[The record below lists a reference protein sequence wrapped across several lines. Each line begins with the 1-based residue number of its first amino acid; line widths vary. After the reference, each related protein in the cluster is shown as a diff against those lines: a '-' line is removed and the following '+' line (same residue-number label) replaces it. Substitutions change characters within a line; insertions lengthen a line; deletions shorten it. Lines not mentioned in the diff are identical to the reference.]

1 MTCRGVFL
9 LALLLAQLWDIPGSV
24 AQAPEKVYR
33 LGVLSLSPGAL
44 QRLRTVMFPELAKL
58 GFTEGRNFVVEA
70 RFGPMEELP
79 ALARQL
85 VAANPDAIIAGGNAI
100 YAAQQATRSTA
111 IIGAFIGEDP
121 IAAGVAATLARP
133 GGNVTGV
140 AMLAA
145 ELDGK
150 RLQLLHEAVPG
161 VSRIAA
167 LAGSPNQHDPNLAA
181 MRQAASHEGLVLL
194 PVYAAQPEEYPAA
207 FAAMRDADAG
217 ALQIVSAPQFLTNAS
232 ALAELALEA
241 SLPTMCEWRSMA
253 AQGCLL
259 GYGPDYAEL
268 QRRVADYVAR
278 IFHGASPG
286 ELPIEGPTHYEF
298 AINLKTA
305 KALGLTIPPSILARS
320 DEVIE

>member
-1 MTCRGVFL
+1 MMWRGVFL
-9 LALLLAQLWDIPGSV
+9 LALLLVQLWVVPDSV

-33 LGVLSLSPGAL
+33 LGVLSVSPGTL
-44 QRLRTVMFPELAKL
+44 QRMRAVMFPELARL
-58 GFTEGRNFVVEA
+58 GFTEGRNLVVEA

-85 VAANPDAIIAGGNAI
+85 AVANPDAIIAAGNAI
-100 YAAQQATRSTA
+100 GAAQRATTTTA
-111 IIGAFIGEDP
+111 IIGSFIGEDP
-121 IAAGVAATLARP
+121 IAAGFAATLTRP

-140 AMLAA
+140 AMLAP

-167 LAGSPNQHDPNLAA
+167 LAVSPDQHAPNLAA
-181 MRQAASHEGLVLL
+181 MRQVASYEGLALL
-194 PVYAAQPEEYPAA
+194 PFYAAQPEDYPAT
-207 FAAMRDADAG
+207 FEAMRDADAG

-232 ALAELALEA
+232 TLAELALKA
-241 SLPTMCEWRSMA
+241 RLPTMCEWRSMA

-305 KALGLTIPPSILARS
+305 GVLGLSLPPSILARA

>member
-1 MTCRGVFL
+1 MMWRRVFR
-9 LALLLAQLWDIPGSV
+9 LALLLVQLWVVSDSV

-33 LGVLSLSPGAL
+33 LGVLSVSPGTL
-44 QRLRTVMFPELAKL
+44 QRLRAVMFPELARL
-58 GFTEGRNFVVEA
+58 GFTEGRNLVVEA
-70 RFGPMEELP
+70 RFGPIEELP

-85 VAANPDAIIAGGNAI
+85 AAANPDAIIAAGNAI
-100 YAAQQATRSTA
+100 GAAQQATRTTA
-111 IIGAFIGEDP
+111 IIGSFIGEDP
-121 IAAGVAATLARP
+121 VATGLAATLTHP

-140 AMLAA
+140 AMLAP
-145 ELDGK
+145 ELDAK

-167 LAGSPNQHDPNLAA
+167 LAATPDQHAPNLAA
-181 MRQAASHEGLVLL
+181 MRQAAFHEGVALL
-194 PVYAAQPEEYPAA
+194 PFYAAQPEDYPAT
-207 FAAMRDADAG
+207 FSAMRDADAG
-217 ALQIVSAPQFLTNAS
+217 ALQIVSGPQFFTNAS
-232 ALAELALEA
+232 TLAELALEA
-241 SLPTMCEWRSMA
+241 RLPTICEWRSMA
-253 AQGCLL
+253 AQGCFL

-268 QRRVADYVAR
+268 QHRVADYVAR

-305 KALGLTIPPSILARS
+305 KTLGLTVPPAILARA